1 MNLAAN
7 LHRSAR
13 LHPDRTALS
22 CGDRTIS
29 YTEFLQ
35 LSQRIAGVM
44 RASGVRPD
52 TTIGLVSSNVPAFP
66 VVFYGALLAG
76 CSVVPLSPQLTAREL
91 IYFFE
96 DSHAQMVLAH
106 SPDADAAD
114 AAARQIGLPLLRVT
128 GDGLPESWVRDT
140 QPIEE
145 AVHRSGDDTA
155 VILYT
160 SGTTGQPKGA
170 MLTHDNLNTNA
181 WTMCETILESD
192 QHDVMI
198 ICLPLFHVFGLSC
211 GINAAVVA
219 GAESALVPKFDSSVV
234 ADLIGSKGATLF
246 AGVPT
251 MYSAMLNDPGTHE
264 LSSLRVCLS
273 GGAALPLEVLHGFER
288 RYGATIYEG
297 YGLSET
303 SPAAVFNRPSI
314 ERREGSVGL
323 AVRGTDVRIVDSQGV
338 GVAHGV
344 VGEIVIRGECVM
356 AGYFG
361 RPEATA
367 EAIPDGWFRS
377 GDLGRMDEDGYLYI
391 VDRKKQ
397 MIIRGGYNVYPRQI
411 EEVLY
416 EHPAIREVAVIG
428 LEHSRLGEEIGA
440 AVVIREGF
448 EFSQADVQEFCR
460 ERIAGFQ
467 RPRHIWEVREL
478 PKNAVGKILHRSIR
492 PPVDLTVE

>member
-1 MNLAAN
+1 MNLAVN
-7 LHRSAR
+7 LYRSAQ
-13 LHPDRTALS
+13 LYPDRTALS
-22 CGDRTIS
+22 CGEHTIS
-29 YTEFLQ
+29 YSEFLQ
-35 LSQRIAGVM
+35 LSRRIAGVI
-44 RASGVRPD
+44 RSEGATPG

-66 VVFYGALLAG
+66 VIFYGALLAG
-76 CSVVPLSPQLTAREL
+76 CSVVPLSPQLTSREL

-96 DSHAQMVLAH
+96 DSHAEMVFAH
-106 SPDADAAD
+106 SLDAGAAD
-114 AAARQIGLPLLRVT
+114 TAAQQLGLPLFRVT
-128 GDGLPESWVRDT
+128 GDGLPQSEVHDT
-140 QPIEE
+140 QSVDD
-145 AVHRSGDDTA
+145 AVHRSGGDTA

-181 WTMCETILESD
+181 WTTCETILESD

-198 ICLPLFHVFGLSC
+198 VCLPLFHVFGLSC
-211 GINAAVVA
+211 GINAAVIA
-219 GAESALVPKFDSSVV
+219 GAESVLVPKFDSGVV
-234 ADLIGSKGATLF
+234 AELIESKGATLF

-251 MYSAMLNDPGTHE
+251 MYSAMLNDPSAYE

-288 RYGATIYEG
+288 RYGSTIYEG

-323 AVRGTDVRIVDSQGV
+323 PVRGADVRIVDPQGV
-338 GVAHGV
+338 SVAHGV
-344 VGEIVIRGECVM
+344 VGEIAIRGECVM

-416 EHPAIREVAVIG
+416 EHPAIREAAVIG

-448 EFSQADVQEFCR
+448 EFSQADLQAFCR

-467 RPRHIWEVREL
+467 CPRHIWEVREL
-478 PKNAVGKILHRSIR
+478 PKSSVGKIMHRSIR
-492 PPVDLTVE
+492 PPVGLTVE